1 MKKNVKPS
9 KAQLEKEL
17 NSAILI
23 IEKGNDYK
31 AFRFSDIGIN
41 IQVCKD
47 FTIMSTNFHQN
58 IWNNV
63 IPTGYSNTYTFLGL
77 ICDVANKNKAEIV
90 VKNSKGEVEYHFN
103 KLKAISTLDDSDR
116 ALLHIFEMW
125 VYTLNDTPFMIGSG
139 KVEMSNLSAS
149 YILWLA
155 KNSVIFNERKED
167 LTKNDFY
174 NNLIKQIRF
183 LSFDIEDTTLSADKI
198 KEISDFINQ
207 EEDTI
212 LESIC
217 DYLTKDNITIGN
229 TIMLPK
235 LEDVEAESMA
245 MQQDQIEQL
254 YK

>member
-31 AFRFSDIGIN
+31 AFRFSDMGIN

-63 IPTGYSNTYTFLGL
+63 IPTGYSNIYTFLGL
-77 ICDVANKNKAEIV
+77 ICDVANKNKAEIGA
-90 VKNSKGEVEYHFN
+90 KNSKGEVEYHFN
-103 KLKAISTLDDSDR
+103 KLKAISTLDDSDKT
-116 ALLHIFEMW
+116 LLRIFEMW
-125 VYTLNDTPFMIGSG
+125 VYTLNDAPFMMGSG

-155 KNSVIFNERKED
+155 KNSVIFDERKED
-167 LTKNDFY
+167 LTKNNFY

-183 LSFDIEDTTLSADKI
+183 LSFDIEDATLSKDKI
-198 KEISDFINQ
+198 NEISSFINQ
-207 EEDTI
+207 KENAT

-217 DYLTKDNITIGN
+217 DYLTKENITIGKN
-229 TIMLPK
+229 IMLPK
-235 LEDVEAESMA
+235 LEDVEAEAMA
-245 MQQDQIEQL
+245 MQQDQIDNL
-254 YK
+254 H

>member
-1 MKKNVKPS
+1 MKKTTKPS

-17 NSAILI
+17 NSAVLI

-31 AFRFSDIGIN
+31 AFRFSDMGIN

-63 IPTGYSNTYTFLGL
+63 IPTGYSNIYTFLGL
-77 ICDVANKNKAEIV
+77 ICDVANKNKAEIG

-103 KLKAISTLDDSDR
+103 KLKAISTLDDSDK
-116 ALLHIFEMW
+116 ALLRIFEMW
-125 VYTLNDTPFMIGSG
+125 VYTLNDAPFMMGSG

-155 KNSVIFNERKED
+155 KNSVIFDERKED
-167 LTKNDFY
+167 LTKNNFY

-183 LSFDIEDTTLSADKI
+183 LSFDIEDATLSKDKI
-198 KEISDFINQ
+198 NEISSFINQ
-207 EEDTI
+207 KENAT

-217 DYLTKDNITIGN
+217 DYLTKENIAIGKN
-229 TIMLPK
+229 IMLPK
-235 LEDVEAESMA
+235 LEDVEAEAMA
-245 MQQDQIEQL
+245 MQQDQIDNL
-254 YK
+254 H